1 VRPVLLKIVEAAG
14 ALRAR
19 AAARVRAALGVA
31 DALLHLFAAE
41 LRAVLLRT
49 AAYAVA
55 LAALGLVALQ
65 IVLPQSLVVAK
76 APLESEWAEIIR
88 PFPAFA
94 LIIPEFNGAAGY
106 ASWRHTDG
114 GGRKDVLTFG
124 GQGGA
129 TAVVELYRVGAE
141 SSPDDG
147 NDITAS
153 IAQLRLSS
161 APHGSPDTIETKFGP
176 VIVETF
182 ADRAPD
188 GERGCLKFSRAFEEP
203 HFELSGWFCNAGPEM
218 VDRRTIACALDR
230 LTLFG
235 GRSEPRLGALFARA
249 ELKRTFCG
257 ANSVF
262 VAATP
267 KRQDW
272 LEGTR
277 DPRLRGRLTEA
288 RF

>member
-19 AAARVRAALGVA
+19 AAVRVRAALAVA

-41 LRAVLLRT
+41 LRAVLLRA
-49 AAYAVA
+49 AAYTGGLAV
-55 LAALGLVALQ
+55 LGLMALQ
-65 IVLPQSLVVAK
+65 IVLPQSLVVAQ
-76 APLESEWAEIIR
+76 APSEIEWAEITR

-94 LIIPEFNGAAGY
+94 LTIPEFNGAARY
-106 ASWRHTDG
+106 ASWRHTEG

-124 GQGGA
+124 GRGA
-129 TAVVELYRVGAE
+129 TAVVELYRAGAE
-141 SSPDDG
+141 SNPEDR
-147 NDITAS
+147 NDITGS
-153 IAQLRLSS
+153 ISQLRLSS
-161 APHGSPDTIETKFGP
+161 TRPWSAETIDTKFGP
-176 VIVETF
+176 VVVETF
-182 ADRAPD
+182 ADRAPA

-218 VDRRTIACALDR
+218 VDRRMVACALDR

-249 ELKRTFCG
+249 ELKRTFCD

-272 LEGTR
+272 LEATR
-277 DPRLRGRLTEA
+277 GPRLRGRLTEA